1 MKHPGDDSCRSLKP
15 KRYLIRLD
23 KQFVTDDVL
32 ILGDTDLEFSRPLIS
47 LDGREQ
53 FIFDVWRGTLN
64 LKKYKLQLRAR
75 VVIPLVRVDVAGAPH
90 PNPDGTLVPCPHIH
104 LYCEGYDDK
113 WAFPLSDYPFHDPD
127 DIIVTFNDFSRFC
140 SIQRIPR
147 IQRSML

>member
-1 MKHPGDDSCRSLKP
+1 MSLTQAEAD
-15 KRYLIRLD
+15 YLIGLD

-32 ILGDTDLEFSRPLIS
+32 ILGDTRLEFSRPVVS

-53 FIFDVWRGTLN
+53 FIVDVWRGTLN

-90 PNPDGTLVPCPHIH
+90 PNPDGNLVLCPHIH
-104 LYCEGYDDK
+104 LYREGYDDK
-113 WAFPLSDYPFHDPD
+113 WAFPLTDYPFRDPD
-127 DIIVTFNDFSRFC
+127 DIIVTFDDFARFC
-140 SIQRIPR
+140 NIQRIPR